1 MSPIGDFNNL
11 YFEFINFIKLHL
23 ENDPNF
29 KTFYRKNTI
38 MRDVNPKY
46 FISTWNTRI
55 TKLYYEQI
63 RLRNIDFFL
72 NKDYNDDLN
81 TNTNTNATESN
92 LLMVYINK
100 FKISYDTLSEETK
113 TTFVNFIVNL
123 THLSFLYYN

>member
-1 MSPIGDFNNL
+1 MSPIGDFNKL
-11 YFEFINFIKLHL
+11 YFEFIQFIKLHL
-23 ENDPNF
+23 EDDPNF
-29 KTFYRKNTI
+29 KSFYRKNTI

-81 TNTNTNATESN
+81 NAESN

-100 FKISYDTLSEETK
+100 FKKAYDTLNEEIK